1 MSEAAAAEA
10 SYVDEPDDELLA
22 VVAEDRVTAA
32 LYRTPDGFLLE
43 TTMWPAMW
51 GTRSRFSRPLSLE
64 EARAWMAGHGIM
76 EVSV

>member
-1 MSEAAAAEA
+1 MSEAAEDLL
-10 SYVDEPDDELLA
+10 VLLA

-51 GTRSRFSRPLSLE
+51 GTHGRFQRALSTE
-64 EARAWMAGHGIM
+64 EARDWIAAHGLT
-76 EVSV
+76 EVDL

>member
-64 EARAWMAGHGIM
+64 EARDWIAAHGLT
-76 EVSV
+76 EVNL